1 MNDLT
6 LGIIIG
12 VVVQTCFTAA
22 ILLRIEYRERRQRRE
37 REEVIKMLESA
48 IPTSS
53 TYSSNL

>member
-22 ILLRIEYRERRQRRE
+22 ILLYVEYRDRRERRK
-37 REEVIKMLESA
+37 REETMKRLRSA
-48 IPTSS
+48 IPTSM
-53 TYSSNL
+53 TVSNQ

>member
-22 ILLRIEYRERRQRRE
+22 ILLHVEYRDRRERRK
-37 REEVIKMLESA
+37 REETMKRLRSA

-53 TYSSNL
+53 TYSSN